1 MADKKVTI
9 YIIDVGPTMWQVE
22 RKPGVTGLDLA
33 RKAVLIMLEAK
44 VITGLKSDVTSLLL
58 FGTDDTNNYMNDQ
71 TGGYEHVTTLYP
83 IEQPSMSILR
93 TVNNNLPHG
102 KVKGDAFDALIVAL
116 GMIDLHCRNLKF
128 KKKIYLLTDGESP
141 INSSDFDAVLR
152 QINESNVELNI
163 LGIGFDDPEAGFSEE
178 NKSEVKR
185 QSETFFNKIVSKCPQ
200 ATIFSMEETL
210 KQLSKPHIRTVRPI
224 PLFKG
229 ALTLNDTK
237 MSSQTSLSINVEM
250 YSRTTKVRPLKS
262 TKYSAL
268 AEATT
273 TIHNKT
279 SEVNMSRTY
288 TISVVDNDKNEAVEV
303 PREELNKAY
312 SLGKT
317 LIPVNEA
324 DEEVFTMVT
333 TKSMEVV
340 GFVKSNE
347 FKREYLMSAVAA
359 VVPQTNNLTMAQRL
373 SALIHALYEKDS
385 FAIVRYVKKNDDPPK
400 LGILIPYIRAPKE
413 CLYFC
418 RIPFKEDCHHFTFP
432 SFDRVVSK
440 SGKEL
445 TNHNYLPNDEMLEK
459 MDRFIDGMDL
469 MSAAKDEGNA
479 KEYLK
484 VKECFNPVI
493 VQTKK
498 ATCHRALYP
507 DDPLL
512 QPDQEM
518 IAQTQFLPSLIQK
531 NLGLAN
537 DMRTLFN
544 IKKVNKEKGKT
555 GKRRF
560 ADANKPS
567 SQELS
572 LEEILNKPEEHKN
585 GKRVKSGDGNITDAL
600 IQHEVVREVGT
611 IDPISN
617 FQAMIAN
624 RQDDLVST
632 AVEQMSVTI
641 LHFVKTS
648 FAEGL
653 YPKALECLKILRQ
666 ACAKENETS
675 KFNNFLKELKTT
687 CFEAQ
692 PSKTDFWD
700 LIVREKITL
709 INRDEASDSTM
720 SIQEAEEFLR
730 PFEKKSNTD
739 TLDEDAVATDDLF
752 KLMED

>member
-44 VITGLKSDVTSLLL
+44 VIAGLKSDVTSLLL
-58 FGTDDTNNYMNDQ
+58 FGTDDKLITDTDNYMNGQ
-71 TGGYEHVTTLYP
+71 AGGYEHVTTLYP
-83 IEQPSMSILR
+83 IEQPNMSILR

-102 KVKGDAFDALIVAL
+102 NVKGD
-116 GMIDLHCRNLKF
+116 
-128 KKKIYLLTDGESP
+128 ESP

-163 LGIGFDDPEAGFSEE
+163 LGIGFDDPEAGFFEE

-185 QSETFFNKIVSKCPQ
+185 QSESFFNKIVSKCPQ

-210 KQLSKPHIRTVRPI
+210 KQLSKPHIRTVRPVPI
-224 PLFKG
+224 FKG
-229 ALTLNDTK
+229 ALTLNNAK
-237 MSSQTSLSINVEM
+237 MSSQISLSINVEM
-250 YSRTTKVRPLKS
+250 YSRTTKVRPPTL

-268 AEATT
+268 AEAST
-273 TIHNKT
+273 TIHKKT

-324 DEEVFTMVT
+324 DEEAFTMIT
-333 TKSMEVV
+333 IKSMEIV
-340 GFVKSNE
+340 GFIKSNE
-347 FKREYLMSAVAA
+347 FKREYLMSAVTA
-359 VVPQTNNLTMAQRL
+359 VVPQTNNLTMAHRL
-373 SALIHALYEKDS
+373 SALIHALYEKET

-432 SFDRVVSK
+432 SFDRVMSK
-440 SGKEL
+440 S
-445 TNHNYLPNDEMLEK
+445 
-459 MDRFIDGMDL
+459 
-469 MSAAKDEGNA
+469 DEGNV

-512 QPDQEM
+512 QPDQEI

-531 NLGLAN
+531 NLYLAN

-600 IQHEVVREVGT
+600 IQHGVIRE
-611 IDPISN
+611 
-617 FQAMIAN
+617 
-624 RQDDLVST
+624 
-632 AVEQMSVTI
+632 MSVTI

-653 YPKALECLKILRQ
+653 YPKALDCLKILRQ

-675 KFNNFLKELKTT
+675 KFNDFLKELKST

-709 INRDEASDSTM
+709 ISRDEASDSTV

>member
-9 YIIDVGPTMWQVE
+9 YIVDVGPTMWQVE
-22 RKPGVTGLDLA
+22 HKPGVTGLDLA

-44 VITGLKSDVTSLLL
+44 VITGLKTDLTSLLL
-58 FGTDDTNNYMNDQ
+58 FGTDETNNYMNDQ

-83 IEQPSMSILR
+83 IEQPNMSILR
-93 TVNNNLPHG
+93 TVNNELPRG
-102 KVKGDAFDALIVAL
+102 NVKGDAFDALIVAL
-116 GMIDLHCRNLKF
+116 GMIDLHCRKLKYT
-128 KKKIYLLTDGESP
+128 KRIYLLTDGESP
-141 INSSDFDAVLR
+141 INSSDLDAVLH
-152 QINESNVELNI
+152 QINDSNVELNI
-163 LGIGFDDPEAGFSEE
+163 LGIGFDDPEAGFFEE

-185 QSETFFNKIVSKCPQ
+185 QSESFFNKIVSKCQ
-200 ATIFSMEETL
+200 KATIFSMEETL
-210 KQLSKPHIRTVRPI
+210 KQLSKPHIRTVRPVPI
-224 PLFKG
+224 FKG
-229 ALTLNDTK
+229 ALTLNDAK
-237 MSSQTSLSINVEM
+237 VSSQTSLTINVEM
-250 YSRTTKVRPLKS
+250 YSRTTKVRPPTS

-268 AEATT
+268 SETT
-273 TIHNKT
+273 STSNKT

-288 TISVVDNDKNEAVEV
+288 TISVVDNDKNEAVDV
-303 PREELNKAY
+303 PREDLNKAY

-333 TKSMEVV
+333 NKSMEIV
-340 GFVKSNE
+340 GFVKNNE

-385 FAIVRYVKKNDDPPK
+385 FAIVRYVKKNNDPPK
-400 LGILIPYIRAPKE
+400 LGILIPYIQ
-413 CLYFC
+413 
-418 RIPFKEDCHHFTFP
+418 DCHHFAFP
-432 SFDRVVSK
+432 SFDRVISK

-459 MDRFIDGMDL
+459 MDHFIDGMDL
-469 MSAAKDEGNA
+469 MSAAKDEEGST

-507 DDPLL
+507 NDQLL

-518 IAQTQFLPSLIQK
+518 VAQTQFLPSLIQN
-531 NLGLAN
+531 NLYLAN

-544 IKKVNKEKGKT
+544 IKKVNKERGKT

-585 GKRVKSGDGNITDAL
+585 GKRAKSDDGVTTDAL
-600 IQHEVVREVGT
+600 IQHEAIREVGT

-624 RQDDLVST
+624 RQEDLVST

-653 YPKALECLKILRQ
+653 YPKALDCLMILRQ
-666 ACAKENETS
+666 ACKKESEAS
-675 KFNNFLKELKTT
+675 RFNDFLKELKTT
-687 CFEAQ
+687 CFMTQ

-700 LIVREKITL
+700 LIIREKITL
-709 INRDEASDSTM
+709 ISRDEALDSTT
-720 SIQEAEEFLR
+720 SIQEAEE
-730 PFEKKSNTD
+730 KSNTD
-739 TLDEDAVATDDLF
+739 TLDEDTVATDDL
-752 KLMED
+752 